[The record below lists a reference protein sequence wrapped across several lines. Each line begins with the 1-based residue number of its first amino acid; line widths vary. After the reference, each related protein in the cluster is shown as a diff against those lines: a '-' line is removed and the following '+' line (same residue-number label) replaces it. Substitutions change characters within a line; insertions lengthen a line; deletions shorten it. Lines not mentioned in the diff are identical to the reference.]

1 MKRAMMINAADN
13 VVVMAEAAVK
23 GDEIYFENAGEKTV
37 FTAATDVPV
46 YHKVAIKDIAKG
58 ERATKYGCTIG
69 VAMVDIPK
77 GSHVH
82 VHNIESDMSADM
94 KGR

>member
-23 GDEIYFENAGEKTV
+23 GDEIYYENGSEKTV

-82 VHNIESDMSADM
+82 VHNIESDMSVDM